1 VFELPPENL
10 TTAHTEKDAAR
21 GDAGSLRVTSS
32 VKETYSLMNRCEPLP
47 PSAALQDPV
56 AQALL
61 SVLACGVYTF
71 AAFHDLSRLVM
82 PSRAP
87 LLREGSA
94 PLAPLGHDSLNPLS
108 C

>member
-1 VFELPPENL
+1 MNGAFCVSGQVKPSPLI
-10 TTAHTEKDAAR
+10 AR
-21 GDAGSLRVTSS
+21 IFTDQDSKNCGPQA
-32 VKETYSLMNRCEPLP
+32 
-47 PSAALQDPV
+47 PSPAQKKQKIFV

-61 SVLACGVYTF
+61 PVLACGVYTF
-71 AAFHDLSRLVM
+71 AAFHDLSRLIT

-94 PLAPLGHDSLNPLS
+94 PPLPLVHESLNPLS